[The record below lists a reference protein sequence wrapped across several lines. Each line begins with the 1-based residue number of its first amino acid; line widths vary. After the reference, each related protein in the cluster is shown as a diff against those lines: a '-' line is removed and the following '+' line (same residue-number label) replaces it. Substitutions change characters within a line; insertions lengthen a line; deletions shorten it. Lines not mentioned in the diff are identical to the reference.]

1 MCDRCANID
10 YPIGDSIWLPCGG
23 PASRY
28 TARPQR
34 GSYSDADGDGWAR
47 VQELMATIKS
57 QAAAIAQMK
66 EKQSPKTH
74 DSRGSFEGV
83 E

>member
-23 PASRY
+23 PSSRY
-28 TARPQR
+28 RIPVKR
-34 GSYSDADGDGWAR
+34 GGYSDADGDGWAR
-47 VQELMATIKS
+47 VQELMATITS
-57 QAAAIAQMK
+57 QSAAMTQLK
-66 EKQSPKTH
+66 EQRAPRPAPAG
-74 DSRGSFEGV
+74 DRFEGV

>member
-28 TARPQR
+28 R
-34 GSYSDADGDGWAR
+34 GRQKPRGYSDLDGDGWAK
-47 VQELMATIKS
+47 VQELVASLNRLHAEVERLKADPPRR
-57 QAAAIAQMK
+57 QN
-66 EKQSPKTH
+66 
-74 DSRGSFEGV
+74 SRERCEGV